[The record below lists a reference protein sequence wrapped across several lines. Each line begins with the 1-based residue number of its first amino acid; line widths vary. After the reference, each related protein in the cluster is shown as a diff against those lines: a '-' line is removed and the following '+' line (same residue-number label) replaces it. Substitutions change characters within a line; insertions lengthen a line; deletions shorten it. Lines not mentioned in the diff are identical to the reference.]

1 MLLVW
6 IFRKKFADAP
16 WIVEGLISFFLA
28 TAGALLFLSTGWKLQ
43 QHVALD
49 SHNLCLCSH
58 AAGIIGYVFENQ
70 SALNIH
76 RGTIKMPGE

>member
-16 WIVEGLISFFLA
+16 WIVEVDLFFFLA

-49 SHNLCLCSH
+49 SHNLCSH